1 MPEQSQVEKLVEHIA
16 GDVHRGLPPEEAAS
30 RLAQLIDATIVEAAL
45 GQFLELAKKA
55 RLLKEPDGIIDD
67 DLESWYLGPAE
78 GDKFWPAFKAHLVQ
92 KRWRAD
98 AIDSLDS
105 ASTKIVGC
113 LGHPGR
119 GTIRTRGLV
128 VGHVQSGKT
137 ANYTAVIAKAADAG
151 YRLCIVLSGMNNA
164 LRNQTQRRLTS
175 DIISLN
181 PEDWIAL
188 TSDTRDFRATENVN
202 AFLGERQSLKV
213 LGVIKKNS
221 ARLRRLRDWLTQAK
235 TGVLQ
240 SCPVLIIDDEADEA
254 TPNSHPDPDE
264 RTAIN
269 HLLIELLRLIPKAA
283 YIGYTATPFANLLI
297 DPVPIEDLYPRD
309 FIIALPK
316 SADYFGPERIFGREQ
331 LDWEKPD
338 EVADGLDMIRKVP
351 ATEAALLHPASAGAR
366 FDFVA
371 EITPSLAGALNYFW
385 LATAARHARGQA
397 HEHSSMLIHTS
408 QYAAVH
414 DSFKKPVEE
423 FKQGVLSSLGS
434 ATSEL
439 WETLRTVW
447 ETEQSAVTPD
457 SLGQP
462 STSFE
467 ELAKHLAEVVGTT
480 EVKVENGRS
489 TDRIDYENASDDRGR
504 IYIVIG
510 GNVLSRGLTLEGL
523 SVSFFIRTASAYDT
537 LLQMGRWFGYRYGY
551 ADLPRIW
558 MTEELRNYFH
568 DLATVEREIRYDI
581 DRYKNSHISPMNFGV
596 RIREHPHL
604 AITSKLKMQNAVRT
618 KMSFAGSAVQT
629 LVFRHTDKDWLG
641 NNLAATTALISR
653 IRSDD
658 LHVRHLHARPHHLY
672 EGVRVEHILSFLSE
686 YDVHEKHVEMPAS
699 LMRGYIE
706 EQNKRGRIGL
716 WNVAVVT
723 RADAVMGTLDLG
735 GEGPV
740 NLINRARF
748 NRGDRQFADIK
759 ALMSQHDPGIDMDI
773 SSEDIAAQGSRPE
786 LLKLR
791 DQLVPD
797 RGLLLLYPISKDS
810 VPNARSGR
818 ERERLEA
825 ADHIIGIAVVFPDT
839 ADGTPQAYWT
849 ANVPDI
855 LLERAEIDDL
865 IEAEADL

>member
-1 MPEQSQVEKLVEHIA
+1 MSHDPRLSKLVEHIA
-16 GDVHRGLPPEEAAS
+16 GDVHRGLTPEDAAG
-30 RLAQLIDATIVEAAL
+30 RLAQLIDPATVDAAL
-45 GQFLELAKKA
+45 GEFLELAKKA

-67 DLESWYLGPAE
+67 ELESWYLGPSDD
-78 GDKFWPAFKAHLVQ
+78 DKYWPAFKAHLAE
-92 KRWRAD
+92 KGWGDD
-98 AIDSLDS
+98 AVASLDS

-119 GTIRTRGLV
+119 GSIRTRGLV

-181 PEDWIAL
+181 PEEWIAL

-202 AFLGERQSLKV
+202 AFLGQRQSLKV

-221 ARLRRLRDWLTQAK
+221 ARLRRLRDWLGNAK
-235 TGVLQ
+235 PSVLQ

-269 HLLIELLRLIPKAA
+269 QLLVELLQLIPKAA

-297 DPVPIEDLYPRD
+297 DPEPVEDLYPRD
-309 FIIALPK
+309 FIIDLPK

-338 EVADGLDMIRKVP
+338 DVADGLDMIRTVP
-351 ATEAALLHPASAGAR
+351 AVEVALLHPASASAR
-366 FDFVA
+366 FDFEA
-371 EITPSLAGALNYFW
+371 QITPSLGDALQYFW
-385 LATAARHARGQA
+385 IATAARYARGQT

-414 DSFKKPVEE
+414 DSFKTPVEQFRAE
-423 FKQGVLSSLGS
+423 VLASLSSADAGLLES
-434 ATSEL
+434 
-439 WETLRTVW
+439 WRTVW
-447 ETEQSAVTPD
+447 EQEQSIVAPASLNQPITPFGD
-457 SLGQP
+457 VAAYL
-462 STSFE
+462 E
-467 ELAKHLAEVVGTT
+467 EVVRTT

-489 TDRIDYENASDDRGR
+489 TDRIDYENASEDRGR

-537 LLQMGRWFGYRYGY
+537 LLQMGRWFGYRHGY

-604 AITSKLKMQNAVRT
+604 AITSKLKMQSAVRT

-629 LVFRHTDKDWLG
+629 LVFRHQELDWLR
-641 NNLAATTALISR
+641 NNLAAAKSLLSR
-653 IRSDD
+653 ICGTGTR
-658 LHVRHLHARPHHLY
+658 VQHLQNRPHHLY
-672 EGVRVEHILSFLSE
+672 TGVPAEYILAFLSE
-686 YDVHEKHVEMPAS
+686 YQIHEKHVEMPGS

-706 EQNKRGRIGL
+706 EQNKKDRIQF
-716 WNVAVVT
+716 WNVGVVT
-723 RADAVMGTLDLG
+723 RGESALGTIDLG
-735 GEGPV
+735 GEKPV

-759 ALMSQHDPGIDMDI
+759 ALMSQFDPGLDMDV
-773 SSEDIAAQGSRPE
+773 STEEMVARKTRPE

-791 DQLVPD
+791 DQIVPD
-797 RGLLLLYPISKDS
+797 RGLLLLYPVSKDS
-810 VPNARSGR
+810 HPNRGSGR
-818 ERERLEA
+818 EREPLQA
-825 ADHIIGIAVVFPDT
+825 ADDVLGIAIVFPDT
-839 ADGTPQAYWT
+839 GDSTPQAYWT
-849 ANVPDI
+849 ANVPDV
-855 LLERAEIDDL
+855 LLERAELDEL
-865 IEAEADL
+865 IEAEAEL